1 MNRRDFVTR
10 GSALLASGLSTA
22 ALGRRRAWAQQPP
35 AVVTSDRARPT
46 MPYGVQSGDV
56 MADRAIVWSR
66 TDRPARMMV
75 EWATNEAFR
84 DARRVI
90 GPAALADSDFT
101 ARIDL
106 VGLPSGADV
115 FYRVSF
121 VDLTEPRV
129 SSAPLTGRV
138 RTAPSGRR
146 TVRFCW
152 SGDEAGQGWG
162 INREWGGMKLYETMR
177 RTTPDFFIHS
187 GDQIYADGPIVA
199 EVKLDD
205 GATWKN
211 VTTEAKAKVAETL
224 AEFRGNFAYNFL
236 DEHKRRF
243 TAEVPVLVQWDD
255 HETRNNWYPGQTLGD
270 ARYQVRSASLLAAYA
285 KRAMFEYNPFRL
297 DPVDPERVYRAF
309 PYGPSLEVFMLDER
323 SYRGPNS
330 ENRQPSPGPETA
342 FLGPAQL
349 AWLKQAIVSSA
360 ATWKLLVSDMPL
372 SLIVPDGRKHGVLM
386 QEAWANGRGPPL
398 GRELELAELLHF
410 AKRRGVKNI
419 VVVTADVHYAAAHYY
434 DPQQADHADFD
445 PFWEFVAGPLHA
457 STYGPDTLDPTFGP
471 QVKYQ
476 SPPSG
481 KRRRSPADGGQYFGV
496 LRVDAKTEVL
506 TVSLHDLHGD
516 RLYTVDL
523 PPRR

>member
-84 DARRVI
+84 DARRVV

-187 GDQIYADGPIVA
+187 GDQIYR
-199 EVKLDD
+199 
-205 GATWKN
+205 T
-211 VTTEAKAKVAETL
+211 
-224 AEFRGNFAYNFL
+224 
-236 DEHKRRF
+236 
-243 TAEVPVLVQWDD
+243 
-255 HETRNNWYPGQTLGD
+255 
-270 ARYQVRSASLLAAYA
+270 
-285 KRAMFEYNPFRL
+285 
-297 DPVDPERVYRAF
+297 
-309 PYGPSLEVFMLDER
+309 GPSWPR
-323 SYRGPNS
+323 SS
-330 ENRQPSPGPETA
+330 STA
-342 FLGPAQL
+342 A
-349 AWLKQAIVSSA
+349 
-360 ATWKLLVSDMPL
+360 
-372 SLIVPDGRKHGVLM
+372 
-386 QEAWANGRGPPL
+386 
-398 GRELELAELLHF
+398 
-410 AKRRGVKNI
+410 
-419 VVVTADVHYAAAHYY
+419 
-434 DPQQADHADFD
+434 
-445 PFWEFVAGPLHA
+445 
-457 STYGPDTLDPTFGP
+457 
-471 QVKYQ
+471 
-476 SPPSG
+476 PSG
-481 KRRRSPADGGQYFGV
+481 R
-496 LRVDAKTEVL
+496 T
-506 TVSLHDLHGD
+506 
-516 RLYTVDL
+516 
-523 PPRR
+523 